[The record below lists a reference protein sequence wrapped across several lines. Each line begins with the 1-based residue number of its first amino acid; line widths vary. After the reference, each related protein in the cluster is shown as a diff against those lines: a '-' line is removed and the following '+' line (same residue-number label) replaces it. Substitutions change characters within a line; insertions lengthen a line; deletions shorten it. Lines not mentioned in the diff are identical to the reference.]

1 MASRKEE
8 KERLREERLA
18 QEADERAKER
28 RRRLLQYGSAAGFL
42 AICVVAVLI
51 VVSQTGGG
59 SGGDTS
65 LEDTSLV
72 DQQLHG
78 IPQSGT
84 VLGDPKAKVTVV
96 EFGDLQCPVCKAFS
110 EQVAPSLISDVV
122 RKGTANYDFRQW
134 TIIGPQSEDAAKA
147 ALAAGEQGRYWN
159 FVELF
164 YRNQGQENSGYV
176 TDAFLESIAR
186 GAGVPDIA
194 KWNQDR
200 QSPKWDAVLQKDD
213 GEAKSLG
220 FTGTPSV
227 LVEGPGGRKTLSVP
241 TLGQIQSAIRAVG

>member
-84 VLGDPKAKVTVV
+84 VLGEKKAKVTVV

-134 TIIGPQSEDAAKA
+134 TIIGPQSQDAAKA

-200 QSPKWDAVLQKDD
+200 QSPKWDAVLQRSD

-241 TLGQIQSAIRAVG
+241 TLGQIESAIRAVG

>member
-84 VLGDPKAKVTVV
+84 VLGEKKAKVTVV

-134 TIIGPQSEDAAKA
+134 TIIGPQSQDAAKA

-186 GAGVPDIA
+186 GVGVPDIA

-200 QSPKWDAVLQKDD
+200 QSPKWDAVLQRSD

-241 TLGQIQSAIRAVG
+241 TLGQIESAIRAVG